1 MAYIPSEC
9 TQEQYRSAIYN
20 ADSKH
25 KCYLTFN
32 GVEYEDID
40 EILEKITI
48 KSNIIDTSSKIF
60 SLSNLISKLIINIS
74 RQHDQLCLIH
84 HAFCA

>member
-25 KCYLTFN
+25 KCYLAFN

-60 SLSNLISKLIINIS
+60 SLSNLIIS
-74 RQHDQLCLIH
+74 
-84 HAFCA
+84 